1 MQKDEKKEDVL
12 KRDPERFCTIS
23 ELDDMAIRFEEELYN
38 LTRRIS
44 KDARRDVLNFNLLNH
59 FKKEMWAH
67 RIILSCIGGF
77 AFGAIIV
84 LLSKII

>member
-1 MQKDEKKEDVL
+1 MQKKQIGEGETVSFATSKDIEMLAE
-12 KRDPERFCTIS
+12 
-23 ELDDMAIRFEEELYN
+23 RFEEELEK
-38 LTRRIS
+38 LAKRIS